1 MYLQL
6 LGLIAA
12 AVALNAAL
20 FFIYRGVFLKLFA
33 RPSAKADFPRVLRAG
48 LRLDAAWL
56 GFTLAVMG
64 LVLFACGGGSLRVVF
79 CVLWLLTGMHLFVCV
94 SNVCTFAERN
104 QGAGELLLPYIT
116 SPYQVYLAVMPFVLE
131 RWGFMLLLNLGGVG
145 YVAAGFWLARFVG
158 ADAVALWSTGKGVGF
173 GLALMLLPVVPV
185 LQFVP
190 RRKAGRSGKARSGWR
205 LTSAKAKYYMRFS
218 DYVCN
223 QAVMNPLLEFIF
235 QQVPSHFR
243 RTVKYRLTEAEALN
257 TWRTASGRPPTD
269 ERYPLLQRI
278 AGQAGSPVEN
288 LIILQVEGFSQSVL
302 EQERNGRPVMPFVR
316 GLAGAGY
323 YFPNTF
329 QSANFTSGGVFSTL
343 ASMPRATYDEPGS
356 RFTSY
361 ELNGFYGSAA
371 HIFGTENYTHFFL
384 FGFRQSCG
392 DFTAFTANQGYQVS
406 GYFEF
411 AEIFRRKN
419 QLAEADTL
427 LGIFDGYF
435 LDECARIL
443 LECPTRLTAHL
454 VTTTTH
460 SPWTTAASF
469 PKQFDEPELN
479 TFAYLDESIRKFCE
493 QLKSKPGLWEKTLLV
508 ILGDHTSVTFGD
520 AWLERFRIPLIFYN
534 PTLPPR
540 PTPDPRRASQM
551 DVLPTALA
559 LFPGEHLYAGMG
571 RNLLGPSVPE
581 LGLVTGTS
589 NEGYFLKNDFVLN
602 YDPAERAPKLYELTN
617 GTISARDL
625 TLQQP
630 EAAAQL
636 GKEYFATV
644 ELAKRL
650 ALGKQIFP
658 MPGGK

>member
-1 MYLQL
+1 MYERL
-6 LGLIAA
+6 LGIIAA
-12 AVALNAAL
+12 AVAVSAAL
-20 FFIYRGVFLKLFA
+20 FCVYRIIFLRRFA
-33 RPSAKADFPRVLRAG
+33 RPAAQADAPRVLLAG

-56 GFTLAVMG
+56 GFALAVMG
-64 LVLFACGGGSLRVVF
+64 LLLFATGGGSPRAVF
-79 CVLWLLTGMHLFVCV
+79 CALWLLTGVHLFVCV

-131 RWGFMLLLNLGGVG
+131 RWGFMLLLTLGGAG
-145 YVAAGFWLARFVG
+145 YVAVGLWLARFMGGEKLV
-158 ADAVALWSTGKGVGF
+158 LWSGANSVAF
-173 GLALMLLPVVPV
+173 GLALILLPVVV
-185 LQFVP
+185 MLQFVP

-205 LTSAKAKYYMRFS
+205 LTTAKAKYYMKFS
-218 DYVCN
+218 DYACN
-223 QAVMNPLLEFIF
+223 QAVMNPLLEFVF
-235 QQVPSHFR
+235 QQLPSHFR
-243 RTVKYRLTEAEALN
+243 RTVKYRLSEAEALN
-257 TWRTASGRPPTD
+257 IWRDVTGRVPSD
-269 ERYPLLQRI
+269 ERHPLLQCI
-278 AGQAGSPVEN
+278 PGLAGSTVEN
-288 LIILQVEGFSQSVL
+288 LILIQVEGFSQSVL
-302 EQERNGRPVMPFVR
+302 GQERSGRPVMPFVSK
-316 GLAGAGY
+316 LACEGY
-323 YFPNTF
+323 YFPNTL

-361 ELNGFYGSAA
+361 ELNGFFGSPARL
-371 HIFGTENYTHFFL
+371 FGTDNYTHFFL

-392 DFTAFTANQGYQVS
+392 DFTAFTANQGCRVS

-460 SPWTTAASF
+460 SPWATAASF
-469 PKQFDEPELN
+469 PKEFDEPELN
-479 TFAYLDESIRKFCE
+479 TFAYLDQSIRKFCE
-493 QLKSKPGLWEKTLLV
+493 QLQTQPGLWEKTLLV
-508 ILGDHTSVTFGD
+508 ILGDHTSLTFGD
-520 AWLERFRIPLIFYN
+520 TWLERFRIPLIFYSPN
-534 PTLPPR
+534 LPAR
-540 PTPDPRRASQM
+540 HNPDPRRASQL

-571 RNLLGPSVPE
+571 RNLLAPSVPD

-589 NEGYFLKNDFVLN
+589 NEGYFIKNDFVLS
-602 YDPAERAPKLYELTN
+602 YDPAEATPRLLALTD
-617 GTISARDL
+617 GTLSARDV
-625 TLQQP
+625 TAQHP
-630 EAAAQL
+630 KAATQL
-636 GKEYFATV
+636 SNEYFATV

-650 ALGKQIFP
+650 AIGKRIFP
-658 MPGGK
+658 MAGGK